1 MWNLRGERVFRGAAK
16 ESPGGD
22 GDRGDQGP
30 RSDGRL
36 TNGRLGRMDDGG
48 MRVELGYGRKGRME
62 CELDPQ
68 RRFVLH
74 RGPVSR
80 GDVRER
86 LRKALI
92 SPLDFPPLDQTV
104 LPDDRVVLALD
115 RGTPCAAEMVA
126 EVCQALQGRG
136 VSSGQMVVLQARPP
150 AGVAA
155 VDPRR
160 LLPEED
166 QDQMGWVCHDP
177 GDGKS
182 HSYLATTARGERIY
196 LARELVEAD
205 VVLALG
211 GVGFDSLLGLKG
223 THSAFYPAL
232 SNQETIERA
241 RGEGHWELEP
251 DDVRP
256 LRQTIDEVAWLLGSL
271 FSVQAVPG
279 AGGGAAEVLAGAN
292 ESVMRRGRQLLHEYW
307 RVPVPERV
315 DLVVASVESDEGAS
329 TWEQVGAALAAAQRI
344 VSRSGRIVLLSDLEQ
359 PLGPGLEIL
368 RSHESPRTAQ
378 GAIKKAAPFDLIP
391 AMQVAGA
398 IDWAR
403 VFFLS
408 QLPEDTVDELGMAPL
423 AAPHEAA
430 RLLQGDDSCVLLG
443 SAHQTWTEIAST
455 QV

>member
-1 MWNLRGERVFRGAAK
+1 MGVKRQV
-16 ESPGGD
+16 ESTKGS
-22 GDRGDQGP
+22 Q
-30 RSDGRL
+30 
-36 TNGRLGRMDDGG
+36 GRMDNGG
-48 MRVELGYGRKGRME
+48 MRVELGFGRTGRME

-86 LRKALI
+86 LRKVLS
-92 SPLDFPPLDQTV
+92 SPLDFPPLEQTV
-104 LPDDRVVLALD
+104 LPDDRIVLALE
-115 RGTPCAAEMVA
+115 RGCPCAAEMVA
-126 EVCQALQGRG
+126 EVCHALQGRG
-136 VSSGQMVVLQARPP
+136 VSSGQMLVLQPRPP

-160 LLPEED
+160 LLPAED
-166 QDQMGWVCHDP
+166 LDQMGWICHDST
-177 GDGKS
+177 DNKS
-182 HSYLATTARGERIY
+182 HAYLATTARGERIY

-211 GVGFDSLLGLKG
+211 GVGFDSLLGIKG
-223 THSAFYPAL
+223 THTAFYPAL
-232 SNQETIERA
+232 SNQETIERT

-271 FSVQAVPG
+271 FSVQTVPG
-279 AGGGAAEVLAGAN
+279 AGGGAAEVVAGAN
-292 ESVMRRGRQLLHEYW
+292 ESVLRRGRQLLQEYW

-315 DLVVASVESDEGAS
+315 DVVVASVESAEGTS
-329 TWEQVGAALAAAQRI
+329 TWEQVGAALSAAQRI
-344 VSRSGRIVLLSDLEQ
+344 VTRGGRIVLLSDLEQ
-359 PLGPGLEIL
+359 QLGSGLEIL
-368 RSHESPRTAQ
+368 RSQRSPRTAQ
-378 GAIKKAAPFDLIP
+378 GAIRKAAPADLIP

-408 QLPEDTVDELGMAPL
+408 HLPEETVDELGMAPL
-423 AAPHEAA
+423 ATPQEAVK
-430 RLLQGDDSCVLLG
+430 LLQGDDSCALLG
-443 SAHQTWTEIAST
+443 SAHQTWTEIAAD
-455 QV
+455 

>member
-1 MWNLRGERVFRGAAK
+1 
-16 ESPGGD
+16 
-22 GDRGDQGP
+22 
-30 RSDGRL
+30 
-36 TNGRLGRMDDGG
+36 MDNGG

-80 GDVRER
+80 GDLRER
-86 LRKALI
+86 LRKSLI

-104 LPDDRVVLALD
+104 LPDDRVVMAVD
-115 RGTPCAAEMVA
+115 PSAPCVAEMVA
-126 EVCQALQGRG
+126 EVCLALQGRG
-136 VSSGQMVVLQARPP
+136 LSSGQMVVLQPKPP

-166 QDQMGWVCHDP
+166 QDQMGWICHDST
-177 GDGKS
+177 DDKA
-182 HSYLATTARGERIY
+182 HAYLATTARGERIY

-205 VVLALG
+205 VVLTLG

-232 SNQETIERA
+232 SNQETIEKT

-271 FSVQAVPG
+271 FSVQVVPG
-279 AGGGAAEVLAGAN
+279 AGGGATEVIAGSN
-292 ESVMRRGRQLLHEYW
+292 ESVLRRGRQLLLEYW

-315 DLVVASVESDEGAS
+315 DLVIASVENAEGAS
-329 TWEQVGAALAAAQRI
+329 TWDQVGAALAAAQRI
-344 VSRSGRIVLLSDLEQ
+344 VARGGRIVLLSDLEQ

-368 RSHESPRTAQ
+368 RSQRSPRTAQ
-378 GAIKKAAPFDLIP
+378 GAIRKAAPPDLIP
-391 AMQVAGA
+391 AMQLAGA
-398 IDWAR
+398 LDWAR
-403 VFFLS
+403 VFFLG
-408 QLPEDTVDELGMAPL
+408 QLPEDLVDDLGMAPL
-423 AAPHEAA
+423 SAPKEAA
-430 RLLQGDDSCVLLG
+430 RLLQGDDSCALLG
-443 SAHQTWTEIAST
+443 SAHQTWTEISST
-455 QV
+455 

>member
-1 MWNLRGERVFRGAAK
+1 
-16 ESPGGD
+16 
-22 GDRGDQGP
+22 
-30 RSDGRL
+30 
-36 TNGRLGRMDDGG
+36 MDNGG

-80 GDVRER
+80 GDLRER
-86 LRKALI
+86 LRKSLI

-104 LPDDRVVLALD
+104 LPDDRVVMAVD
-115 RGTPCAAEMVA
+115 PSAPCVAEMVA
-126 EVCQALQGRG
+126 EVCLALQGRG
-136 VSSGQMVVLQARPP
+136 LSSGQMVVLQPKPP

-166 QDQMGWVCHDP
+166 QDQMGWICHDST
-177 GDGKS
+177 DDKA
-182 HSYLATTARGERIY
+182 HAYLATTARGERIY

-232 SNQETIERA
+232 SNQETIEKT

-271 FSVQAVPG
+271 FSVQVVPG
-279 AGGGAAEVLAGAN
+279 AGGGATEVLAGSN
-292 ESVMRRGRQLLHEYW
+292 ESVLRRGRQLLLEYW

-315 DLVVASVESDEGAS
+315 DLVIASVENAEGAS
-329 TWEQVGAALAAAQRI
+329 TWDQVGAALAAAQRI
-344 VSRSGRIVLLSDLEQ
+344 VARGGRIVLLSDLEQ

-368 RSHESPRTAQ
+368 RSQRSPRTAQ
-378 GAIKKAAPFDLIP
+378 GAIRKAAPPDLIP
-391 AMQVAGA
+391 AIQVAGA
-398 IDWAR
+398 LDWAR
-403 VFFLS
+403 VFFLG
-408 QLPEDTVDELGMAPL
+408 QLPEDLVDDLGMAPL
-423 AAPHEAA
+423 SAPKEAA
-430 RLLQGDDSCVLLG
+430 RLLQGDDSCALLG
-443 SAHQTWTEIAST
+443 SAHQTWTEISST
-455 QV
+455 